1 MDCNRLQI
9 EGTTDEIMPLGDLA
23 QKYASFGW
31 DVREINGHDFIEIMD
46 TLAWA
51 DACTKPAMIIA
62 HTTLGKGVSFM
73 ENNWAYHD
81 WAGKP
86 GDAEKAL
93 AELNA

>member
-23 QKYASFGW
+23 QKYTSFGW

-51 DACTKPAMIIA
+51 DVCTKPAMIIA

-86 GDAEKAL
+86 GGAEKAL

>member
-9 EGTTDEIMPLGDLA
+9 EGTTDEIMPLGNLA
-23 QKYASFGW
+23 DKYHTFGW
-31 DVREINGHDFIEIMD
+31 EVREIDGHDFAQIPE
-46 TLAWA
+46 ARSWA
-51 DACTKPAMIIA
+51 DTNTKPSFIIA

-93 AELNA
+93 TELSV